1 MTLKEDEM
9 QKAEKPQTEW
19 WSHQIFPCMNYF
31 KAHPIETILLM
42 SLVALIVYQLIVGSP
57 VMSPIIQRGG
67 EGEGAAEAAAEGATG
82 SSSSS
87 FLGKVGS
94 GVKKLITSPFKI
106 VGASASGVK
115 GALLGTKDEA
125 GETVYKGLSGHI
137 GDQLAS
143 GVGQPISSAWDKTEA
158 FRNSPGEYIKGAI
171 YYILEIA
178 VIFVVFFPCMSLFLI
193 IMVCYFFIRPY
204 IKYIKKL

>member
-1 MTLKEDEM
+1 MSLKEKEM
-9 QKAEKPQTEW
+9 QKAEKPPTGW

-31 KAHPIETILLM
+31 KDHPSETILFM
-42 SLVALIVYQLIVGSP
+42 SLIALIVYQLIAGSP
-57 VMSPIIQRGG
+57 VMSPIIQIGG
-67 EGEGAAEAAAEGATG
+67 EGEAAAAAAIG
-82 SSSSS
+82 SSSSG

-94 GVKKLITSPFKI
+94 GVTGLVSAPFKASAAI

-115 GALLGTKDEA
+115 GALLGTKDA
-125 GETVYKGLSGHI
+125 TGKTVYKGLSGHI

-143 GVGQPISSAWDKTEA
+143 GIGQPISNAWDKTAA
-158 FRNSPGEYIKGAI
+158 FRNSPGEYIKGFI
-171 YYILEIA
+171 YYLIEIA

-193 IMVCYFFIRPY
+193 IMLCYFFIRPY